1 MTELASIGKSNPIKF
16 DHNSQAHSVNPAE
29 VYRELRAAAP
39 VAWSESNGGYWVVS
53 GHAELAEAAEH
64 PELFSSALKNH
75 DIGEPQGGIF
85 IPAEKAIVPMIPTEM
100 DPPLWREFRLL
111 FAKQFSPAEVNRMKP
126 MMTRLTTE
134 YIDRVIERGTCDM
147 VLDLASPIPADGV
160 LVLLGLDLDEWA
172 GYGEPYHNALGYPPG
187 SAEFQH
193 AVAGLEGIVGRIRE
207 VVQRCRK
214 TGVGSDVM
222 NAVLRAEI
230 AGRPITDDEIVS
242 VIYSIFSGGVDTT
255 TSLLGSAFAHLS
267 RHPSDRQFLIDDPS
281 RIRLA
286 IEEFMRISSPVQ
298 ALGRTVV
305 QDTVLGGQQLKAG
318 DRVLLAWAS
327 ANRDEKLFDN
337 PDTCLMD
344 RYPNRHVGFGVGI
357 HRCAGA
363 HFARAQIEII
373 LQQVL
378 ERMPDYRIDEQQTF
392 QYPNIGVV
400 NGWVQMPATFSPGQ
414 RRGGD

>member
-1 MTELASIGKSNPIKF
+1 MIDLKFGAKQCPIKF
-16 DHNSQAHSVNPAE
+16 DHNGLEHSTRPHDI
-29 VYRELRAAAP
+29 YRGLRNDAP
-39 VAWSESNGGYWVVS
+39 VAWSESSGGYWVVS
-53 GHAELAEAAEH
+53 GHVELVEAAER
-64 PELFSSALKNH
+64 PELFSSGWSIDEHGK
-75 DIGEPQGGIF
+75 PQGGMF
-85 IPAEKAIVPMIPTEM
+85 IPSEKAFVPMIPPEM
-100 DPPLWREFRLL
+100 DPPLWRDFRMV
-111 FAKQFSPAEVNRMKP
+111 FAKQFSVAEVDKMKP
-126 MMTRLTTE
+126 MIAHLTTA
-134 YIDRVIERGTCDM
+134 YIDRFIESGKCDM
-147 VLDLASPIPADGV
+147 VLDIASPIPADGV
-160 LVLLGLDLDEWA
+160 LLLLGLELDEWERYA
-172 GYGEPYHNALGYPPG
+172 EPFHDALGYPPG
-187 SAEFQH
+187 SEKFQH
-193 AVAGLEGIVGRIRE
+193 AMAGLENTVARIR
-207 VVQRCRK
+207 QIIRK
-214 TGVGSDVM
+214 HRETGVGSSVM

-230 AGRPITDDEIVS
+230 AGRPITDDEMVS
-242 VIYSIFSGGVDTT
+242 VIYAMFSGGVDTT

-267 RHPSDRQFLIDDPS
+267 RHPTDRQFLIDDPS

-305 QDTVLGGQQLKAG
+305 RDTVLGGQKLEAG

-337 PDTCLMD
+337 PDKCVMD

-378 ERMPDYRIDEQQTF
+378 ERMPDYRIDEQHTY

-400 NGWVQMPATFSPGQ
+400 NGWVQMPAIFTPGPQ
-414 RRGGD
+414 LGAG